1 MSFSKT
7 PRIFYH
13 GFQIVCFSCR
23 NALMRIVSQIYLA
36 PFFVVFLQIW
46 KSGKSPIPSPNI
58 QTFAQQIL
66 RFCVGWLQEISC
78 WNALVCGTSMSLL
91 GAEQYFAGCLWI
103 DCCGCHQCTYRF
115 EHRLRTL
122 EMRVDF
128 CIFAV
133 SSSETCVFFVC
144 FCISCIIILIYWWYY
159 WCFFSSEFHEI
170 FLLTLIIVYFEHISN
185 SLISQTFN
193 QSVFFGRK
201 SDAFLEQPRPWG
213 LLYGLG

>member
-1 MSFSKT
+1 MSFIKT

-36 PFFVVFLQIW
+36 PFFVIVLQIW

-58 QTFAQQIL
+58 QQMFEQLSPNKFWGSVWVGFKKYRVGMPWCVVL
-66 RFCVGWLQEISC
+66 RCPC
-78 WNALVCGTSMSLL
+78 LVLSSTLL
-91 GAEQYFAGCLWI
+91 AVFWI

-133 SSSETCVFFVC
+133 SGSETCVFFVC
-144 FCISCIIILIYWWYY
+144 FCITCIIILINWWYY
-159 WCFFSSEFHEI
+159 WCFFPS
-170 FLLTLIIVYFEHISN
+170 
-185 SLISQTFN
+185 
-193 QSVFFGRK
+193 
-201 SDAFLEQPRPWG
+201 
-213 LLYGLG
+213 